1 MERITHANGV
11 ITYTFKNFDPNSV
24 HVHITTRH
32 GGVSPPPWNSLN
44 FSVSR
49 GDTPERVQQNRERVA
64 EALDID
70 TAKIIRTHQVH
81 GTRIAK
87 VGGED
92 AGSWQEGTDGLIT
105 SENGLPLGL
114 VFADCVP
121 VVFYDPEHHVLGA
134 CHAGWRGTVN
144 GMAVATLWAMQAS
157 YDTKPDQVY
166 AAELFTYP
174 NGPDEQPYFD
184 LWQANEL
191 QLTQA
196 GVMKQNIE
204 VSGIDTAQNVADFF
218 SHRAEQGK
226 CGLFSMVAWLEQK

>member
-157 YDTKPDQVY
+157 YDTKPDQV
-166 AAELFTYP
+166 LVGI
-174 NGPDEQPYFD
+174 GPSR
-184 LWQANEL
+184 
-191 QLTQA
+191 
-196 GVMKQNIE
+196 G
-204 VSGIDTAQNVADFF
+204 NVA
-218 SHRAEQGK
+218 SSQW
-226 CGLFSMVAWLEQK
+226 WLGWISQWAR